1 MIRYI
6 QIQNNSDLPDIK
18 NLNPFRAVVV
28 IDEAISD
35 EWQIKT
41 SKWLVNSGCLYM
53 MAWGNDCSSW
63 DDSVDYANLEE
74 WNYEEIPEQSSV
86 MTTWHEKDSIEEVF
100 WYAKYSAF
108 HSVVDIKNLVILHIS
123 STSKEKEFINMYKVV

>member
-74 WNYEEIPEQSSV
+74 WN
-86 MTTWHEKDSIEEVF
+86 
-100 WYAKYSAF
+100 
-108 HSVVDIKNLVILHIS
+108 
-123 STSKEKEFINMYKVV
+123 